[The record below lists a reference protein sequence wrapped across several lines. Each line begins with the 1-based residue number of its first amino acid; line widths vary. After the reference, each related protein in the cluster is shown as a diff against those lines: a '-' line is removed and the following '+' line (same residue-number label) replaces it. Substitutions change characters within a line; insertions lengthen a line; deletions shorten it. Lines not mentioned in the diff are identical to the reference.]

1 MSAQT
6 GTSVVRVV
14 ETALVR
20 VHDTVAQEVLAD
32 QLGYLCHSP
41 ISRKR
46 AKVMEGK
53 ANGLLETYTAREL
66 VTLATRHAALADAL
80 RSILVGPVTVGRSDD
95 AVRSLRDLGKRL
107 SAEVTDILDALG
119 DNVLDDREIDAH
131 LDAIDQITA
140 SLTKTRADLLQRKTT
155 RSRA

>member
-20 VHDTVAQEVLAD
+20 VHDTVPQETLAD

-46 AKVMEGK
+46 AKVLDGK
-53 ANGLLETYTAREL
+53 VDGLLETYTGREL
-66 VTLATRHAALADAL
+66 VTLATRHSGLADAL
-80 RSILVGPVTVGRSDD
+80 RSVLVGPVTVGRSDD
-95 AVRSLRDLGKRL
+95 ALRSLRELGKRF
-107 SAEVTDILDALG
+107 SAEVTDIFAAIDDG
-119 DNVLDDREIDAH
+119 NLDDREVDTH
-131 LDAIDQITA
+131 LDAIDQIA
-140 SLTKTRADLLQRKTT
+140 AALTKARADLLQRKTN
-155 RSRA
+155 RRQA